1 MRVISLTTDFGMKDG
16 NVGAMKGVIL
26 KICPEVQIADLSH
39 LISPQ
44 NIAEAALIVSR
55 AAPYFPQE
63 SVHIIVVDPG
73 VGTARRPIAARLGDQ
88 LYVAPDNGVLTPVLE
103 KAEMQNQAVEIVY
116 LDRPEYWLPTISNV
130 FHGRDIFAPSGAHLA
145 CGVPLNRLGT
155 AIHDPVRIEIPRPE
169 QTGKGL
175 RGQVIHID
183 HFGNIHTN
191 ILEEHLKGE
200 TGVEVEIGKVRLSGL
215 GKTFGELP
223 PGELGALF
231 GSSGNLIIAV
241 TNGNAAR
248 QIGAEIGEEVRVN
261 YRPGSAAG

>member
-1 MRVISLTTDFGMKDG
+1 MRVVSLTTDFGMKDG
-16 NVGAMKGVIL
+16 NVGAMKGVIW
-26 KICPEVQIADLSH
+26 KICPEAQIADLSH

-55 AAPYFPQE
+55 AAPYFPDE

-73 VGTARRPIAARLGDQ
+73 VGTSRRPIAARLGTQ
-88 LYVAPDNGVLTPVLE
+88 IYVAPDNGVLTPVLE
-103 KAEMQNQAVEIVY
+103 KAEMQNQVIEIVH

-145 CGVPLNRLGT
+145 CGVPLHRLGT
-155 AIHDPVRIEIPRPE
+155 AVLDPIRLEIPRPA
-169 QTGKGL
+169 QTGDGL
-175 RGQVIHID
+175 KGQVIHID

-191 ILEEHLKGE
+191 IMDEHLSGA
-200 TGVEVEIGKVRLSGL
+200 TDVEVECGPARLYGL
-215 GKTFGELP
+215 VKTFGELP
-223 PGELGALF
+223 PGGLGALY

-241 TNGNAAR
+241 TNGNAAL
-248 QIGAEIGEEVRVN
+248 QIEAAVGDEVRVN